1 MINFIAEVSP
11 LIKEVELRSDPVVIT
26 VNKFDEESA
35 NEFATLVSAAQNTGQ
50 KVIPVVIDSYGG
62 EAYSLL
68 SMIGTIKSSKI
79 PIATIVKGKAM
90 SCGALFASFGEEG
103 LRFMDKDAV
112 LMVHDVSTMAFGKVE
127 ELKADARESDRLNK
141 KLYTMMA
148 RNCGKPDDYFLNL
161 IHDKGHA
168 DWFMEAEEAKE
179 HNIVQQLRVPTLK
192 GTVTVNFSLE

>member
-11 LIKEVELRSDPVVIT
+11 LIKDIELRSDPVVIT
-26 VNKFDEESA
+26 VNKFDEEAA
-35 NEFATLVSAAQNTGQ
+35 NEFSTLVSAAQNTGQ

-68 SMIGTIKSSKI
+68 SMIGTIKSSTI
-79 PIATIVKGKAM
+79 PVATIVKGKAM

-112 LMVHDVSTMAFGKVE
+112 LMIHDVSTMAFGKVE

-148 RNCGKPDDYFLNL
+148 RNCGKADDYFLNL

-168 DWFMEAEEAKE
+168 DWFLEAEEAKE
-179 HNIVQQLRVPTLK
+179 HNIIQHLRIPNLK
-192 GTVTVNFSLE
+192 GKVTVSIDLE

>member
-1 MINFIAEVSP
+1 MINFITDISP
-11 LIKEVELRSDPVVIT
+11 LIKEIELKQDPVVIT

-35 NEFATLVSAAQNTGQ
+35 NEFSVLVSAAQNTGQ
-50 KVIPVVIDSYGG
+50 KVVPVVIDSYGG

-68 SMIGTIKSSKI
+68 SMIGTIKSSKL
-79 PIATIVKGKAM
+79 PVATIVKGKAM

-112 LMVHDVSTMAFGKVE
+112 LMIHDVSTMAFGKVE
-127 ELKADARESDRLNK
+127 ELKADARESERLNK

-168 DWFMEAEEAKE
+168 DWFLDAEEAKE
-179 HNIVQQLRVPTLK
+179 HNIVQQIRIPQLK
-192 GTVTVNFSLE
+192 AKVIVDIDME

>member
-35 NEFATLVSAAQNTGQ
+35 NEFATLISAAQNTGQ

-192 GTVTVNFSLE
+192 GIVTVDFKLE

>member
-1 MINFIAEVSP
+1 MINFIADVSP
-11 LIKEVELRSDPVVIT
+11 LIKEIELRSDPVVIT

-35 NEFATLVSAAQNTGQ
+35 NEFATLISAAQNTGQ
-50 KVIPVVIDSYGG
+50 SVIPVVIDSYGG

-68 SMIGTIKSSKI
+68 SMIATLKSSKI
-79 PIATIVKGKAM
+79 PVATIVKGKAM

-112 LMVHDVSTMAFGKVE
+112 IMIHDVSTMAFGKVE

-148 RNCGKPDDYFLNL
+148 RNCGKPDNYFLDL

-168 DWFMEAEEAKE
+168 DWFLEAEEAKE
-179 HNIVQQLRVPTLK
+179 HNIVQQLRVPNLK
-192 GTVTVNFSLE
+192 GKVTVTIDLD

>member
-1 MINFIAEVSP
+1 MINFITDISP
-11 LIKEVELRSDPVVIT
+11 LIKDIELRHDPVVIT
-26 VNKFDEESA
+26 VNKFDEEAA
-35 NEFATLVSAAQNTGQ
+35 NDFAALVSAAQNTGQ
-50 KVIPVVIDSYGG
+50 KVIPVIIDSYGG

-68 SMIGTIKSSKI
+68 SMIGTVKSSSI

-112 LMVHDVSTMAFGKVE
+112 MMIHDVSTMAFGKVE

-141 KLYTMMA
+141 KLYKLMA

-168 DWFMEAEEAKE
+168 DWFLEAEEAKE
-179 HNIVQQLRVPTLK
+179 HNIVQNIRVPSLK
-192 GTVTVNFSLE
+192 GTVTVSFDLE

>member
-1 MINFIAEVSP
+1 MINFIADVSP
-11 LIKEVELRSDPVVIT
+11 LIKDIELRSDPVVIT

-35 NEFATLVSAAQNTGQ
+35 NEFATLISAAQNTGQ
-50 KVIPVVIDSYGG
+50 SVIPVVIDSYGG

-68 SMIGTIKSSKI
+68 SMIGTLKSSKI
-79 PIATIVKGKAM
+79 PVATIVKGKAM

-112 LMVHDVSTMAFGKVE
+112 MMIHDVSTMAFGKVE

-141 KLYTMMA
+141 KLYVMMA
-148 RNCGKPDDYFLNL
+148 RNCGKPDNYFLDL

-168 DWFMEAEEAKE
+168 DWFLEAEEAKE

-192 GTVTVNFSLE
+192 GKVTVTIELD

>member
-1 MINFIAEVSP
+1 MINFIADVSP
-11 LIKEVELRSDPVVIT
+11 LIKEIELRSDPVVIT

-35 NEFATLVSAAQNTGQ
+35 NEFATLISAAQNTGQ
-50 KVIPVVIDSYGG
+50 SVIPVVIDSYGG

-68 SMIGTIKSSKI
+68 SMIATLKSSKI
-79 PIATIVKGKAM
+79 PVATIVKGKAM

-112 LMVHDVSTMAFGKVE
+112 IMIHDVSTMAFGKVE

-148 RNCGKPDDYFLNL
+148 RNCGKADNYFLDL

-168 DWFMEAEEAKE
+168 DWFLEAEEAKE
-179 HNIVQQLRVPTLK
+179 HNIVQQLRVPSLK
-192 GTVTVNFSLE
+192 GKVTVTIDLD

>member
-1 MINFIAEVSP
+1 MINFIADVSP
-11 LIKEVELRSDPVVIT
+11 LIKDVELRSDPVVIT

-35 NEFATLVSAAQNTGQ
+35 NEFAVLVSAAQNTGQ
-50 KVIPVVIDSYGG
+50 SVIPVVIDSYGG

-68 SMIGTIKSSKI
+68 SMIGTLKSSKI

-112 LMVHDVSTMAFGKVE
+112 MMIHDVSTMAFGKVE

-141 KLYTMMA
+141 KLYVMMA
-148 RNCGKPDDYFLNL
+148 RNCGKPDNYFLDL

-168 DWFMEAEEAKE
+168 DWFLEAEEAKE

-192 GTVTVNFSLE
+192 GKVSVTIDLD

>member
-1 MINFIAEVSP
+1 MINFIADVSP
-11 LIKEVELRSDPVVIT
+11 LVKEIELRSDPVVIT

-35 NEFATLVSAAQNTGQ
+35 NEFATLISAAQNTGQ
-50 KVIPVVIDSYGG
+50 SVIPVVIDSYGG

-68 SMIGTIKSSKI
+68 SMIGTLKSSKI
-79 PIATIVKGKAM
+79 PVATIIKGKAM

-112 LMVHDVSTMAFGKVE
+112 MMIHDVSTMAFGKVE

-141 KLYTMMA
+141 KLYVMMA
-148 RNCGKPDDYFLNL
+148 RNCGKPDNYFLDL

-168 DWFMEAEEAKE
+168 DWFLEAEEAKE

-192 GTVTVNFSLE
+192 GKVTVTIELD

>member
-1 MINFIAEVSP
+1 MINFIADVSP
-11 LIKEVELRSDPVVIT
+11 LIKEIELRNDPVVIT
-26 VNKFDEESA
+26 INKFDEESA
-35 NEFATLVSAAQNTGQ
+35 NEFATLISAAQNTGQ
-50 KVIPVVIDSYGG
+50 SVIPVVIDSYGG

-68 SMIGTIKSSKI
+68 SMIATLKSSKI
-79 PIATIVKGKAM
+79 PVATIVKGKAM

-112 LMVHDVSTMAFGKVE
+112 IMIHDVSTMAFGKVE

-148 RNCGKPDDYFLNL
+148 RNCGKADNYFLDL

-168 DWFMEAEEAKE
+168 DWFLEAEEAKE
-179 HNIVQQLRVPTLK
+179 HNIVQQLRVPSLK
-192 GTVTVNFSLE
+192 GKVAVTIDLD

>member
-1 MINFIAEVSP
+1 MINFIADVSP

-26 VNKFDEESA
+26 VNKFDEETA

-68 SMIGTIKSSKI
+68 SMIGTVKSSSL
-79 PIATIVKGKAM
+79 PIATIIKGKAM

-112 LMVHDVSTMAFGKVE
+112 LMIHDVSTMAFGKVE

-168 DWFMEAEEAKE
+168 DWFLEAEEAKE

-192 GTVTVNFSLE
+192 GKVTVNFSLE

>member
-1 MINFIAEVSP
+1 MINFIADVSP
-11 LIKEVELRSDPVVIT
+11 LIKEIELRSDPVVVT

-35 NEFATLVSAAQNTGQ
+35 NEFATLISAAQNTGQ

-68 SMIGTIKSSKI
+68 SMIATLKSSKI

-90 SCGALFASFGEEG
+90 SCGAIFASFGEDG

-112 LMVHDVSTMAFGKVE
+112 LMIHDVSTMAFGKVE
-127 ELKADARESDRLNK
+127 ELKADAREAERLNK

-148 RNCGKPDDYFLNL
+148 RNCEKSDNYFLDL

-168 DWFMEAEEAKE
+168 DWFLDAEEAKE

-192 GTVTVNFSLE
+192 GKVAVTIDLD

>member
-26 VNKFDEESA
+26 VNKFDEETA

-68 SMIGTIKSSKI
+68 SMIGTVKSSKL

-103 LRFMDKDAV
+103 LRFMDKDAI
-112 LMVHDVSTMAFGKVE
+112 LMIHDVSTMAFGKVE

-168 DWFMEAEEAKE
+168 DWFLESEEAKE

-192 GTVTVNFSLE
+192 GKVTVDFTLE

>member
-1 MINFIAEVSP
+1 MINFIADVSP
-11 LIKEVELRSDPVVIT
+11 LIKEIELRSDPVIVT

-35 NEFATLVSAAQNTGQ
+35 NEFATLMSAAQNTGQ
-50 KVIPVVIDSYGG
+50 SVVPVVIDSYGG

-68 SMIGTIKSSKI
+68 SMIATLKSSKI
-79 PIATIVKGKAM
+79 PVATIIKGKAM

-112 LMVHDVSTMAFGKVE
+112 LMIHDVSTMAFGKVE
-127 ELKADARESDRLNK
+127 ELKADAREAERLNK

-148 RNCGKPDDYFLNL
+148 RNCGKSDNYFLDL

-168 DWFMEAEEAKE
+168 DWFLEADEAKE
-179 HNIVQQLRVPTLK
+179 HNIVQHLRVPSLK
-192 GTVTVNFSLE
+192 GKVTVTIELD

>member
-168 DWFMEAEEAKE
+168 DWFMEADEAKE

>member
-1 MINFIAEVSP
+1 MINFIADVSS
-11 LIKEVELRSDPVVIT
+11 LVKELELHADPVVIT

-35 NEFATLVSAAQNTGQ
+35 NEFSNLVSAAQNTGQ

-62 EAYSLL
+62 QAYSLL

-90 SCGALFASFGEEG
+90 SCGALLASFGEDG
-103 LRFMDKDAV
+103 LRFMDKDAI
-112 LMVHDVSTMAFGKVE
+112 LMIHDVAASAFGKVE
-127 ELKADARESDRLNK
+127 ELKSDAREAERLNK

-168 DWFMEAEEAKE
+168 DWFLEAEEAKE
-179 HNIVQQLRVPTLK
+179 HNLVQQLRVPVLK
-192 GTVTVNFSLE
+192 AKVSVSIDLE

>member
-1 MINFIAEVSP
+1 MINFITDISP
-11 LIKEVELRSDPVVIT
+11 LIKEIELKQDPVVIT

-35 NEFATLVSAAQNTGQ
+35 NEFSVLVSAALNTGQ
-50 KVIPVVIDSYGG
+50 KVVPVVIDSYGG

-68 SMIGTIKSSKI
+68 SMIGTIKSSKL
-79 PIATIVKGKAM
+79 PVATIVKGKAM

-112 LMVHDVSTMAFGKVE
+112 LMIHDVSTMAFGKVE

-168 DWFMEAEEAKE
+168 DWFLEAEEAKE
-179 HNIVQQLRVPTLK
+179 HNIVQQLRIPSLK
-192 GTVTVNFSLE
+192 GTVTVNFDLN

>member
-1 MINFIAEVSP
+1 MINFIADVSP

-26 VNKFDEESA
+26 VNKFDEETA
-35 NEFATLVSAAQNTGQ
+35 NEFATLVSAAQNTGL

-68 SMIGTIKSSKI
+68 SMIGTVKSSSL
-79 PIATIVKGKAM
+79 PIATIIKGKAM

-112 LMVHDVSTMAFGKVE
+112 LMIHDVSTMAFGKVE

-168 DWFMEAEEAKE
+168 DWFLEAEEAKE

-192 GTVTVNFSLE
+192 GKVTVNFSLE

>member
-1 MINFIAEVSP
+1 MINFIADVSP
-11 LIKEVELRSDPVVIT
+11 LIKEIELRSDPVVIT

-35 NEFATLVSAAQNTGQ
+35 NEFATLISAAQNTGQ
-50 KVIPVVIDSYGG
+50 SVIPVVIDSYGG

-68 SMIGTIKSSKI
+68 SMIATLKSSKI
-79 PIATIVKGKAM
+79 PVATIVKGKAM

-112 LMVHDVSTMAFGKVE
+112 IMIHDVSTMAFGKVE

-148 RNCGKPDDYFLNL
+148 RNCGKPDNYFLDL

-168 DWFMEAEEAKE
+168 DWFLEAEEAKE
-179 HNIVQQLRVPTLK
+179 HNIVQKLRVPNLK
-192 GTVTVNFSLE
+192 GKVTVTIDLD